1 MRTPVGQ
8 RRTKVPEIRTGDTVI
23 VLSGRDAG
31 KKGTVE
37 HVYSDARGRLIG
49 TRVDTRPVSALTRA
63 TVVVGGINIAKKHT
77 KPRQRTQSGGTS
89 MPQVDPGGILD
100 MAMPMPIS
108 KVMLVCSHCDRPTR
122 VAHTTLESGKRVRVC
137 RHCGQPLEARS

>member
-1 MRTPVGQ
+1 MAVRAAKPRTP
-8 RRTKVPEIRTGDTVI
+8 RVPEIRKGDTVV

-31 KKGTVE
+31 KRGKVE
-37 HVYSDARGRLIG
+37 RVVRRSESPTSGRSVYRRGSHAG
-49 TRVDTRPVSALTRA
+49 GVS
-63 TVVVGGINIAKKHT
+63 VVIEGINIAKRHT

-122 VAHTTLESGKRVRVC
+122 VAHVTLDTGKRVRVC
-137 RHCGQPLEARS
+137 RHCGQPLEAKS